1 MPRTT
6 RMLSKDQKSVYHVI
20 SRTALDGFPFGPVEK
35 DRFVAILKRFAR
47 IYFTEMLGYAVMDNH
62 VHILV
67 RMLPDRNFSD
77 EEIERRYKLY
87 YGDDAVFPLGRIDH
101 FRKKW
106 ASLSEFVREV
116 KQTFSR
122 YYNKVKGRKGT
133 LWGERFKSVIVER
146 GETLI
151 HCLAYI
157 DLNAVR
163 AGIVKRPEDYR
174 WCSLGYHSQTGNRDQ
189 FLSTDFGLVEFGDM
203 EEAERFRR
211 YRRYVYEAGALTR
224 SDGKKRN
231 VIDQAIVEKE
241 REQNYEPTRTARF
254 MNRTRYFTDS
264 GIIGSRAFVADHYQ
278 QFKHIFQSRHEK
290 KPKPIKGLDGI
301 YSLRRLTS

>member
-1 MPRTT
+1 
-6 RMLSKDQKSVYHVI
+6 VYHVI

-35 DRFVAILKRFAR
+35 DRFVSILKRFAR
-47 IYFTEMLGYAVMDNH
+47 IYFTEILGYAVMDNH

-67 RMLPDRNFSD
+67 RMLPDRNYSD
-77 EEIERRYKLY
+77 EDIEARYKLY
-87 YGDDAVFPLGRIDH
+87 YGEDAVFPVGRIDH

-106 ASLSEFVREV
+106 GNLSEFVREV

-122 YYNKVKGRKGT
+122 YYNKAKGRKGT

-151 HCLAYI
+151 NCLAYI
-157 DLNAVR
+157 DLNAIR
-163 AGIVKRPEDYR
+163 AGIVTRPENYR

-189 FLSTDFGLVEFGDM
+189 FLSTDFGLVEFGEMD
-203 EEAERFRR
+203 ETERLRR
-211 YRRYVYEAGALTR
+211 YRRYVYEAGALAR
-224 SDGKKRN
+224 SDGKSKK
-231 VIDQAIVEKE
+231 VIDRTILDEE
-241 REQNYEPTRTARF
+241 RERNFEPTRTARF

-264 GIIGSRAFVADHYQ
+264 GIIGTQAFVSDHYQ
-278 QFKHIFQSRHEK
+278 QFKHIFQTKHEK

-301 YSLRRLTS
+301 YSLKRLTP